1 MLVQLLLAQPNP
13 EGYSAWEHKTTS
25 TYAHECMC
33 IIGDAAHAMTPWQ
46 GAGGGQAIEDAM
58 IMGALFS
65 KVSSVQDIKAVFQAF
80 DAVRRP
86 RCQRIIDSSRE
97 TGQIMC
103 GQIPEVGL
111 DAGNI
116 RQALRNRWKVIH
128 DLDLSSH
135 SEQAV
140 KEIRKLQARARDP

>member
-1 MLVQLLLAQPNP
+1 MLAQLLLDQPNP

-25 TYAHECMC
+25 TYAHDYMC
-33 IIGDAAHAMTPWQ
+33 IVGDAAHAMTPWQ

-58 IMGALFS
+58 VMGALLS
-65 KVSSVQDIKAVFQAF
+65 EVSSVQDIKAAFQAF

-103 GQIPEVGL
+103 GQLPEVAL
-111 DAGNI
+111 EAENI

-128 DLDLSSH
+128 DLDLGSH
-135 SEQAV
+135 REQAV
-140 KEIRKLQARARDP
+140 KEMRKFQAQV